1 MRIRN
6 LYLVCIAI
14 CLFIVTGCLNKI
26 GNEEQVIKVQKRV
39 GDDKK
44 YEDLKVVTDNNQV
57 LQVKKILNDTHFK
70 NEKAEMSR
78 LPDYRFSFQFKNP
91 KIEAKAVLY
100 QMWISPNKDKV
111 EVMMGD
117 NQYAQLTIENAAT
130 LFEIITG
137 ETLSE

>member
-78 LPDYRFSFQFKNP
+78 LPVLPIFFS
-91 KIEAKAVLY
+91 V
-100 QMWISPNKDKV
+100 
-111 EVMMGD
+111 
-117 NQYAQLTIENAAT
+117 
-130 LFEIITG
+130 
-137 ETLSE
+137 

>member
-1 MRIRN
+1 M
-6 LYLVCIAI
+6 
-14 CLFIVTGCLNKI
+14 K
-26 GNEEQVIKVQKRV
+26 KRKCP
-39 GDDKK
+39 G
-44 YEDLKVVTDNNQV
+44 YQY
-57 LQVKKILNDTHFK
+57 
-70 NEKAEMSR
+70 
-78 LPDYRFSFQFKNP
+78 YRFSFQFKNP